1 MTKAFL
7 KEKIFTFIMIVMAV
21 AIAIMDLGNGNVSLA
36 ALWGIIALLNV
47 VILVRD
53 YRKSKKQADKDRTE

>member
-7 KEKIFTFIMIVMAV
+7 KEKIFTSIMIVMAV
-21 AIAIMDLGNGNVSLA
+21 AIAIMDLGNGNVTLA
-36 ALWGIIALLNV
+36 ALWGIIAILNV

>member
-21 AIAIMDLGNGNVSLA
+21 AIAIMDLGNGNVTLA
-36 ALWGIIALLNV
+36 ALWGIIALLNAV
-47 VILVRD
+47 TLVRD